1 MKEEDQNT
9 EFREE
14 IRQLKEEIF
23 NKNNKMYWKVIKRDL
38 IETQLENQRII
49 FENQK
54 NKLKIEKETYDQRRR
69 DNFKDSIN
77 FSSNNSI
84 LYISNK
90 KKKHL

>member
-14 IRQLKEEIF
+14 IKQLKEEIF